1 MAQQMINLGEMPN
14 GMGGDTNRSANVK
27 CNENFTELY
36 ETKARNGKNSDIT
49 SLEALTTPL
58 SVSQGGTGATTAA
71 NARELLEAA
80 KAGSNQDITA
90 LNGLSTPLSIQQGG
104 TGCKTTTDVLKTL
117 GLLNSTVTP
126 AFASLKA
133 AQGVVSNINTG
144 QGLYLGWNESGGTGE
159 GNFICNKGH
168 GRGGFSWRTIN
179 IDNTATGPGM
189 YYSFEG
195 NLSVPGSVSQASD
208 RRLKINDVEI
218 TNGLEKILK
227 IRPVE
232 YDRRSMIEDE
242 EYPFH
247 EAGMIAQELF
257 KVLPIVV
264 TPGGRKKM
272 EDPIWRVNYTG
283 IIPYLISAIKELKQQ
298 VDALRESRNESPDST
313 PPSA

>member
-36 ETKARNGKNSDIT
+36 ATKARNGKNSDIT

-242 EYPFH
+242 EYTFH
-247 EAGMIAQELF
+247 EAGMIAQELY

-264 TPGGRKKM
+264 TPGGKKKL

-283 IIPYLISAIKELKQQ
+283 IIPYLIAAIKELKQQ
-298 VDALRESRNESPDST
+298 VDDLSESRHEPV
-313 PPSA
+313 